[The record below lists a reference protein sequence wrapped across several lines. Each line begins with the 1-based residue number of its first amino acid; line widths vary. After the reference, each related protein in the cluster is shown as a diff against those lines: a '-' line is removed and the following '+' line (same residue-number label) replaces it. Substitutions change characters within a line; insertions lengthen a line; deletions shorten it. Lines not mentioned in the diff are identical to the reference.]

1 MKVRPSQILLFLVLL
16 VGGFFVLRGFFSDGG
31 TSGMPTVATT
41 QQQVPVATISVVGAT
56 TPQTTGLTPTTT
68 INVGTTPTTTI
79 NAGAA
84 APTTA
89 PATVDTTP
97 VVVAANGVNTAIVPE
112 VDTAALR
119 YFARQGDTVRL
130 QAEIARL
137 QALYPTWTPPADP
150 LATPVYTDTEMDR
163 MWALYS
169 EARYAEVRTAIA
181 GRQQREPGWS
191 PPAALLDLLV
201 IGEARDRL
209 VAASNSRRYEEVIVA
224 AAQTP
229 SLLVCLEMDVMWRV
243 AEAFALTGREPR
255 ALDVYT
261 YILQNCDGAQERFAT
276 MQKAL
281 GHLEQG
287 DFRTLYAY
295 ERTGAAG
302 SPEFDGIRTE
312 EARTDLVLGAE
323 DDAIVL
329 TPDEIARME
338 AAARAG
344 DGPSDALLLGWYYQ
358 LRDEARRSEPWF
370 RLAFQR
376 EATAEAAQGLALAL
390 IDLNRADEAED
401 IVYAYRDDSDEVMAV
416 YLAAVAT
423 YLAEVPIPDVT
434 PAVLRRM
441 AETVGGVRDGVGARQ
456 LGWYA
461 YNLSQVTTAVV
472 WFQTSLAWLADNEEA
487 AYGLGVS
494 YQRLQD
500 TANLNA
506 LVQQWGARSL
516 RIRALTDPD
525 AARQLQQQGGLIQ
538 TTVPVPTVVT
548 TGTRAGT
555 TAVTTYAA
563 PVGVTYATVPA
574 ATPAPT
580 TGTYVPVATATT
592 TTTTPATTT
601 TGGGG
606 GGATTSCST
615 SVNPETLSPAA
626 ALNRAWC
633 LMELNRPTEAAAAFG
648 VALRS
653 TSAATRSDAAYGQSL
668 AYLRLGV
675 TDRAAI
681 AATQAEM
688 TPARADEVQANI
700 LSQRA
705 VAAYQDGRYS
715 EALRILD
722 ERARIAGEQNDLM
735 IIRGYSYMYMGN
747 LVAARWVFGMLA
759 NAGVPDARTGLAEV
773 ERRSS
778 IFVE

>member
-1 MKVRPSQILLFLVLL
+1 MSVRPSQVLIFLVLL
-16 VGGFFVLRGFFSDGG
+16 VGGFFVLRGLFGDGG
-31 TSGMPTVATT
+31 TQSLPTVGAT
-41 QQQVPVATISVVGAT
+41 QQQVPISTISVGGTATAQPAAT
-56 TPQTTGLTPTTT
+56 TPVA
-68 INVGTTPTTTI
+68 NI
-79 NAGAA
+79 NAGPSPATTIAATDAA
-84 APTTA
+84 APII
-89 PATVDTTP
+89 
-97 VVVAANGVNTAIVPE
+97 VAANGANTATVPE

-137 QALYPTWTPPADP
+137 QALYPAWTPPADP
-150 LATPVYTDTEMDR
+150 LATPVYTDTETDR

-169 EARYAEVRTAIA
+169 EGRYADLRAGIA
-181 GRQQREPGWS
+181 DRQRREPGWS
-191 PPAALLDLLV
+191 PPAALLDLLA

-209 VAASNSRRYEEVIVA
+209 LAASNARRFEEVIIA

-229 SLLVCLEMDVMWRV
+229 ALLVCGEMDVMWRV

-261 YILQNCDGAQERFAT
+261 YILQNCDAAPERFAT

-281 GHLEQG
+281 GHLESA

-295 ERTGAAG
+295 ERIGPGGT
-302 SPEFDGIRTE
+302 PEFDALRTE
-312 EARTDLVLGAE
+312 EARTNLALGAE
-323 DDAIVL
+323 DDDIVL
-329 TPDEIARME
+329 TPDEIGRME
-338 AAARAG
+338 GAARAG
-344 DGPSDALLLGWYYQ
+344 DGASDALLLGWYYQ
-358 LRDEARRSEPWF
+358 LRDEARRAEPWF
-370 RLAFQR
+370 RLAYQR

-390 IDLNRADEAED
+390 IDLDRADEAED
-401 IVYAYRDDSDEVMAV
+401 IIYPYREDSDEVMAV

-441 AETVGGVRDGVGARQ
+441 AETVGEVRDGVGARQ

-500 TANLNA
+500 TASLLA

-525 AARQLQQQGGLIQ
+525 AARQLQQQGGVSR
-538 TTVPVPTVVT
+538 TTVPVPTIVT
-548 TGTRAGT
+548 TGTRAAT
-555 TAVTTYAA
+555 TATTTYAA
-563 PVGVTYATVPA
+563 APTTTPA
-574 ATPAPT
+574 ATTA
-580 TGTYVPVATATT
+580 TYVPVATTT
-592 TTTTPATTT
+592 TTTTTAPAATT

-626 ALNRAWC
+626 ALSRAWC

-705 VAAYQDGRYS
+705 VAAYQDARYS

-759 NAGVPDARTGLAEV
+759 NAGVPDARPGLAEV

-778 IFVE
+778 IFIE